1 MLLFTLCAGM
11 FLVQLD
17 VTVVNVALPTLGTGL
32 HADLAA
38 QQWVVDGYT
47 VVLAAFLLTGG
58 ALGDVVGHRRIVLT
72 GFGLFG
78 VASAAC
84 GLAATAP
91 ELVAA
96 RAGQGLGAALLLPG
110 TLAVIT
116 NAHPGRAER
125 ARALGVWAGVS
136 ALALAAGP
144 VLGGAVV
151 TAGGW
156 RPVFWLNVPIVV
168 AAAFATWRLVPRGER
183 APGRLDPA
191 GAATAAPA
199 LGAGV
204 YAVIGGS
211 AVAAVVA
218 AVALAAFVA
227 VERRSPDPMLPLDV
241 VRRTLSAT
249 FVAAAMNF
257 VGIGAILVLT
267 LYLQGVRHASPLTTG
282 FEVLPLFG
290 PLSVL
295 APIAGRLTARF
306 GPRLLM
312 VAGLALGVLGMA
324 NLVLLGENSG
334 YPALLPTL
342 LGLGA
347 GMGLLTTAVVTAAV
361 SGLPP
366 GRAGV
371 ASGVNNTARQAGG
384 ALGVAVLG
392 AVVGTPGE
400 GFLDGLH
407 VVGAIAAALWL
418 TAIGVTLAG
427 VRNPSPAPVQP
438 SSSASSA
445 SMSARCPAASS
456 GSRDNAAVS
465 TSRASATFP
474 RSRHNRPLRTSA
486 AAAGPSASMARKASA
501 AAVARGSASA
511 GRSRL
516 ASSRAPS

>member
-1 MLLFTLCAGM
+1 MLLFTMCAGM

-58 ALGDVVGHRRIVLT
+58 ALGDVFGHRRVVLT

-91 ELVAA
+91 VLVAA

-116 NAHPGRAER
+116 NAYPGRAER

-151 TAGGW
+151 SAAGW
-156 RPVFWLNVPIVV
+156 RPVFWLNVPIVL
-168 AAAFATWRLVPRGER
+168 AAAFATWRLVPRGTR
-183 APGRLDPA
+183 APGRRVDVA
-191 GAATAAPA
+191 GVVTAAPA

-218 AVALAAFVA
+218 IAALAAFVA
-227 VERRSPDPMLPLDV
+227 VERRTADPMLPLDV
-241 VRRTLSAT
+241 AGRTLSAN
-249 FVAAAMNF
+249 FVSAAMNF

-267 LYLQGVRHASPLTTG
+267 LYLQGVRHASPLAAG
-282 FEVLPLFG
+282 LEVLPLFG

-295 APIAGRLTARF
+295 APIAGRLTGRF
-306 GPRLLM
+306 GPRPLM
-312 VAGLALGVLGMA
+312 VAGLALGVLGML
-324 NLVLLGENSG
+324 NLVRLKETSG
-334 YPALLPTL
+334 YADLLPTL
-342 LGLGA
+342 LGLGV

-392 AVVGTPGE
+392 TVAGAPGA
-400 GFLDGLH
+400 GFLPGLREAG
-407 VVGAIAAALWL
+407 VIAAALWL
-418 TAIGVTLAG
+418 VAIGVTLAG
-427 VRNPSPAPVQP
+427 VRV
-438 SSSASSA
+438 
-445 SMSARCPAASS
+445 
-456 GSRDNAAVS
+456 VS
-465 TSRASATFP
+465 
-474 RSRHNRPLRTSA
+474 
-486 AAAGPSASMARKASA
+486 
-501 AAVARGSASA
+501 V
-511 GRSRL
+511 
-516 ASSRAPS
+516 

>member
-1 MLLFTLCAGM
+1 MLLLTMCAGM

-17 VTVVNVALPTLGTGL
+17 VTVVNVALPALGADL
-32 HADLAA
+32 HAGLAA

-58 ALGDVVGHRRIVLT
+58 ALGDVFGHRRIVLT

-91 ELVAA
+91 VLVAA

-151 TAGGW
+151 AAAGW
-156 RPVFWLNVPIVV
+156 RPVFWLTVPIVL
-168 AAAFATWRLVPRGER
+168 AAAGATRRLVPCGTR
-183 APGRLDPA
+183 APGRRVDVA
-191 GAATAAPA
+191 GALTAAPA

-204 YAVIGGS
+204 YAVIAGS

-218 AVALAAFVA
+218 AVALAAFRV
-227 VERRSPDPMLPLDV
+227 VERRSPDPMLPPDV
-241 VRRTLSAT
+241 VRRTSSAT
-249 FVAAAMNF
+249 FVSAAMNF

-267 LYLQGVRHASPLTTG
+267 LYLQGVRHASPLTAG

-295 APIAGRLTARF
+295 APVTGRLTARF
-306 GPRLLM
+306 GPRPLM
-312 VAGLALGVLGMA
+312 VTGLALGVPGML
-324 NLVLLGENSG
+324 NLVLVKENSG
-334 YPALLPTL
+334 YAALLPTL
-342 LGLGA
+342 LGLGVS
-347 GMGLLTTAVVTAAV
+347 MGLLTTAVVTAAV

-366 GRAGV
+366 ERAGV

-392 AVVGTPGE
+392 SVAGAPGA
-400 GFLDGLH
+400 GFLAGLH
-407 VVGAIAAALWL
+407 EAGVIAAALWL
-418 TAIGVTLAG
+418 AAIGVTLAG
-427 VRNPSPAPVQP
+427 IRAP
-438 SSSASSA
+438 
-445 SMSARCPAASS
+445 
-456 GSRDNAAVS
+456 
-465 TSRASATFP
+465 
-474 RSRHNRPLRTSA
+474 
-486 AAAGPSASMARKASA
+486 AAAGS
-501 AAVARGSASA
+501 
-511 GRSRL
+511 
-516 ASSRAPS
+516 